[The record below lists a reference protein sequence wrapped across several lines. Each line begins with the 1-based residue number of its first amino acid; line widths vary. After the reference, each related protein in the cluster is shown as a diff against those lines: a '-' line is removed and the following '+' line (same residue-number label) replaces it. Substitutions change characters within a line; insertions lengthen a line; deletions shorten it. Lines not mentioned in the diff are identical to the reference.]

1 MADGRLSLYPGGSSR
16 LTVIDLHTSRSPG
29 QLSSVTSRHP
39 LSAYL
44 ILPTLGQE
52 QVFSRIMQV
61 LPATVEITA
70 DITVHIARRRC
81 EQ

>member
-1 MADGRLSLYPGGSSR
+1 LE
-16 LTVIDLHTSRSPG
+16 
-29 QLSSVTSRHP
+29 
-39 LSAYL
+39 
-44 ILPTLGQE
+44 QE